1 MKIYEC
7 INCERLSKSN
17 LDLEECSNCG
27 DIDTMEQIADT
38 DDAAKVRLFKLA
50 FELVIS
56 SLYLS
61 SYIDGMKEY
70 WIEKAK
76 IQIKK
81 KGDINDK

>member
-38 DDAAKVRLFKLA
+38 DDAEKILTVEVELERVVKGIDELLKELKRKV
-50 FELVIS
+50 
-56 SLYLS
+56 
-61 SYIDGMKEY
+61 D
-70 WIEKAK
+70 
-76 IQIKK
+76 
-81 KGDINDK
+81 DD